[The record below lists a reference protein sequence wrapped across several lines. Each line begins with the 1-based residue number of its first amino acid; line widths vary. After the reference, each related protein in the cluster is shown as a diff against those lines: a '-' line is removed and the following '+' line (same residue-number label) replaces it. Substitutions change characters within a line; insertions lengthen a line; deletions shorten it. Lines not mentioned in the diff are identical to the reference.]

1 MLDFS
6 SDILIF
12 EEEAIDINLLIE
24 IERRVEFLYVAWSI
38 NDVYRLRD
46 ENELLTNISIVNNAL
61 KLNK

>member
-38 NDVYRLRD
+38 NDVYRPRD

>member
-1 MLDFS
+1 MFDFS

-12 EEEAIDINLLIE
+12 EEEAIDINLLLE

-38 NDVYRLRD
+38 NDVYRPRD